1 MVPIAYTIGE
11 KYGITNEAIIGAC
24 FLPAGL
30 GNMSTSSLSLRPH
43 NVTKQLLSVGAP
55 LAGRLSDYI
64 VVRYRRQRGGVWY
77 PEDRLRA
84 ALYALPL
91 VPISMFITGLSIT
104 YISNKTWGLTVF
116 LVCLFVN
123 GVGVDIMLTPPT
135 TYIVDVMQKRSAEGT
150 AANK

>member
-1 MVPIAYTIGE
+1 MGPFSPWLELHPSIHY
-11 KYGITNEAIIGAC
+11 
-24 FLPAGL
+24 
-30 GNMSTSSLSLRPH
+30 LS
-43 NVTKQLLSVGAP
+43 SVGAP

-91 VPISMFITGLSIT
+91 VPTSMLITGLSVT
-104 YISNKTWGLTVF
+104 YISDKIWGLTVF